1 VKLLPLIFI
10 IAGLALVYASSGEA
24 QKSSTDLYKVGI
36 NDTISIT
43 VLEHPDLK
51 TITTVSS
58 DGTITFPYLGNIYV
72 KGMSISEIEKE
83 ITKRL
88 SDGYVKYPVVA
99 ASLIKSMSRIVF
111 TYGEFNQRGVIAF
124 EDNMTLLNALSLAG
138 GVSKDGLFG
147 ILKVKR
153 KKEGKAGYE
162 EIVETSLNNGL
173 IENNTARDMIV
184 KRDDILI
191 IERNKTFLIQGEV
204 ANRGRFVLE
213 KGMTVLRAL
222 LQAGGVNTNGLY
234 GSVKIRRKKEGTIDD
249 YTDFMKSQINEGVIQ
264 SFEVENT
271 LLEPDDIMVV
281 ESNKTFLIQ
290 GEVLNRGRIVLEK
303 DMTVLRALLQ
313 AGGVTKDGL
322 YGKIKVRRKQ
332 DEKSEEYT
340 DIAESNLKDG
350 VVEDKEVENIILK
363 PDDILIV
370 DRSDTLLIQGEV
382 AQRGRI
388 VLEKGMTVLRALLQ
402 AGGVTKDGLYGKIKV
417 RRKQDEKSEEYTDIA
432 ESNLNDG
439 VVEDKEVENII
450 LKPDDIL
457 IVERNKTFFI
467 YGEINRPGELVLQ
480 NNMTVFKAI
489 TISGGFTKW
498 GSSNKVKV
506 LRQTQGHSEF
516 QTIKINVK
524 DVIEGDAT
532 KDIQIQSGDIIV
544 VSTGIF

>member
-1 VKLLPLIFI
+1 MKLLPLIFI